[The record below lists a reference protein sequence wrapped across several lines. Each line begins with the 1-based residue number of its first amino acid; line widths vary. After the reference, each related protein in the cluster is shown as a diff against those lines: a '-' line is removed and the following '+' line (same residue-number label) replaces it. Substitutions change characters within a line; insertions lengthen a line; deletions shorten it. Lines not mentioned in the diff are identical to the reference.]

1 VAAVLASFN
10 VRMRGALEQKKT
22 QQRWLQQQ
30 KSRRGTSRV
39 QGEGSRLKTA
49 DGSEGDGQQRSATP
63 STVGWGNGGG
73 RMATSVPVEN
83 LSVEA
88 MEKLSAYAV
97 KQQLLRLEE
106 EHNEIE
112 QQVGMPEKLFF
123 RKILA
128 TTI

>member
-1 VAAVLASFN
+1 MATVLASFN
-10 VRMRGALEQKKT
+10 LRMSGALQQKKT
-22 QQRWLQQQ
+22 KQRWLKQQQ
-30 KSRRGTSRV
+30 LRRATGRA
-39 QGEGSRLKTA
+39 QGDDLRLRTA
-49 DGSEGDGQQRSATP
+49 DGSDGEGQQRSATP

-97 KQQLLRLEE
+97 KQQLLKLEE

-112 QQVGMPEKLFF
+112 QQVGTVGDSLWW
-123 RKILA
+123 R
-128 TTI
+128 

>member
-1 VAAVLASFN
+1 
-10 VRMRGALEQKKT
+10 
-22 QQRWLQQQ
+22 
-30 KSRRGTSRV
+30 
-39 QGEGSRLKTA
+39 
-49 DGSEGDGQQRSATP
+49 
-63 STVGWGNGGG
+63 
-73 RMATSVPVEN
+73 MATSVPVEN

-123 RKILA
+123 RKILKFLY
-128 TTI
+128 